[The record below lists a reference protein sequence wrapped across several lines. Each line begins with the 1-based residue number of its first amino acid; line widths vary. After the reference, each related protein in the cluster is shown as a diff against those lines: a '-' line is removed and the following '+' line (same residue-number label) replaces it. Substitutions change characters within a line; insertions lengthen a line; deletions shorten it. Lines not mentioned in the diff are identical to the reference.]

1 MIKFLIAITAVF
13 VILAV
18 VWIVFLWGMSRETK
32 YPGIDD
38 IDLNDPDVKAGR

>member
-1 MIKFLIAITAVF
+1 MLKLLIVITVVF

-38 IDLNDPDVKAGR
+38 IDLNEQDIKTRR